1 MLKNAT
7 ILRGPLCAIF
17 LIFTSLCY
25 AQNDVTQTIRGRV
38 LDAVTQA
45 PIVSASVSLSEK
57 NVKKESDTE
66 GSFRFDKTPVG
77 RYAVSVFCVGYQSVT
92 LQNIVV
98 ESGKETI
105 LEIKMTASNTL
116 LESFE
121 VSSST
126 PSLSKIG
133 LAQSINMET
142 LQRVPANFSDVG
154 RMLTNLAGVAS
165 ESDAA
170 NHFSVRGLS
179 PNAMQWYL
187 EGAEIVNPNHLSNA
201 ATSSDRATQ
210 NGGGVSIFSTQVL
223 ERADFYKGVLPTDG
237 GNALGAI
244 VDVRF
249 RSGNNEHK
257 ETTLGI
263 GLVGLDVATEGSFA
277 KNSKASYLVNYRYST
292 VGLLSKLGVPLGD
305 EASAF
310 QDISFKLRFPSQ
322 KMGNLEIFGM
332 GGISENVFVHKKRD
346 KWETQKDSQDI
357 TFKNQMG
364 AIGASHQFVINK
376 KAVLETVAVLSGLE
390 NTRTVVGL
398 TAAELPVTENFY
410 AVAHRKFYVKSRLI
424 YQFEKGF
431 LVAGLIVKDE
441 FVNNKD
447 WNKYQYNFV
456 PRDTFITTGK
466 GNFYIPFADYSSRIN
481 DYWSFSVGLRA
492 NYFDFTNKLSVE
504 PTANLKLEI
513 GETQSLKLSYSRQ
526 SQLMNTP
533 QYFVKFQGEYLFKDK
548 DFIKS
553 DNLNL
558 TFNNNFTN
566 GIQLT
571 ATAFHQSYWNIFI
584 TNPEPSFFTEPN
596 YWSILD
602 GLNKTPYNYYNYYY
616 GTAGSAKTVGIEANL
631 SQNQQKGWFWQAN
644 ATLFNASFYE
654 PFTQKTRALAGNS
667 RFIVNAY
674 FGKEWALD
682 SRKNRFFGFGSRT
695 ILRGGN
701 YYRDAS
707 SLFFRNSRAANYFR
721 SDLNVYVKKNHRKW
735 SSIVQLDIQNVTNR
749 LNEQYYYFD
758 SFTQKLT
765 PQLQLGLLPN
775 LSYRI
780 SF

>member
-1 MLKNAT
+1 MLKIAS
-7 ILRGPLCAIF
+7 ILRGPLCVLFSIF
-17 LIFTSLCY
+17 MSISY
-25 AQNDVTQTIRGRV
+25 AQNDMTQTIRGQV
-38 LDAVTQA
+38 LDGVTRA

-57 NVKKESDTE
+57 NSKKESDTE

-77 RYAVSVFCVGYQSVT
+77 RYTVSVFCVGYQSVT

-98 ESGKETI
+98 ESGKETV

-121 VSSST
+121 VSSSS

-154 RMLTNLAGVAS
+154 RMLTNVAGVAG

-223 ERADFYKGVLPTDG
+223 ERADFYKGTLPTDG

-249 RSGNNEHK
+249 RSGNNEKK

-263 GLVGLDVATEGSFA
+263 GLVGLDVATEGSFS
-277 KNSKASYLVNYRYST
+277 KKSKASYLVNYRYST

-310 QDISFKLRFPSQ
+310 QDVSFKLRFPTQ
-322 KMGNLEIFGM
+322 KAGNFEIFGM
-332 GGISENVFVHKKRD
+332 GGISENVFVHKKRAD
-346 KWETQKDSQDI
+346 WMTQKDSQDI
-357 TFKNQMG
+357 TFKNRMG

-376 KAVLETVAVLSGLE
+376 KAIWESVAVLSGLE
-390 NTRTVVGL
+390 NTRSAVGL
-398 TAAELPVTENFY
+398 NAFELPVRIFDFRNIN
-410 AVAHRKFYVKSRLI
+410 RKIYVKSRI
-424 YQFEKGF
+424 NYRFEHVYM
-431 LVAGLIVKDE
+431 VAGMVVKNE
-441 FVNNKD
+441 FVDELEYYKFDNLKNPNSEYTILNKGQGMF
-447 WNKYQYNFV
+447 YMPFV
-456 PRDTFITTGK
+456 DFSGK
-466 GNFYIPFADYSSRIN
+466 IGGKWGYT
-481 DYWSFSVGLRA
+481 VGLRA
-492 NYFDFTNKLSVE
+492 NYFSFTKKLSVE
-504 PTANLKLEI
+504 PTAAIVRNLRVD
-513 GETQSLKLSYSRQ
+513 ETIKLSYSRQ
-526 SQLMNTP
+526 SQMMTP
-533 QYFVKFQGEYLFKDK
+533 SFYFNSFWSGVLNNAKAL

-553 DNLNL
+553 DNINL
-558 TFNNNFTN
+558 TYNRRLPN
-566 GIQLT
+566 GVQLT
-571 ATAFHQSYWNIFI
+571 ATVFGQFYKNLIDFNPGNSYESWSMLDNLVSYNTGGNI
-584 TNPEPSFFTEPN
+584 
-596 YWSILD
+596 
-602 GLNKTPYNYYNYYY
+602 GLNN
-616 GTAGSAKTVGIEANL
+616 TAQTIGIETTVE
-631 SQNQQKGWFWQAN
+631 QKHRNGWFWQGN
-644 ATLFNASFYE
+644 ITLFDASFNYGYASGKRSLE
-654 PFTQKTRALAGNS
+654 NNS
-667 RFIVNAY
+667 RAILNGY
-674 FGKEWALD
+674 FGKEWTLG
-682 SRKNRFFGFGSRT
+682 SRNNKFLGVGSRT

-701 YYRDAS
+701 HQRLTTMSYSGTNDKQIAP
-707 SLFFRNSRAANYFR
+707 YFR
-721 SDLNVYVKKNHRKW
+721 SDLNIYFKKNRRHS

-749 LNEQYYYFD
+749 LNQQYYYYD
-758 SFTQKLT
+758 SFLDRLI

>member
-1 MLKNAT
+1 MLKFDS
-7 ILRGPLCAIF
+7 ILRGPLWAFF
-17 LIFTSLCY
+17 LTLTSLIY
-25 AQNDVTQTIRGRV
+25 AQNDVTQTIRGQV
-38 LDAVTQA
+38 LDAVTRA

-57 NVKKESDTE
+57 NIKKESDTE

-92 LQNIVV
+92 LQNVVV

-154 RMLTNLAGVAS
+154 RMLINVAGVAG

-187 EGAEIVNPNHLSNA
+187 ESAEIVNPNHLSNA
-201 ATSSDRATQ
+201 ATSSDKATQ

-223 ERADFYKGVLPTDG
+223 ERADFYKGTLPTDG

-244 VDVRF
+244 VDVHF
-249 RSGNNEHK
+249 RSGNNERK

-263 GLVGLDVATEGSFA
+263 GLVGLDVATEGTFS

-310 QDISFKLRFPSQ
+310 QDISFKLRFPSR
-322 KMGNLEIFGM
+322 KVGNIEVFGM

-364 AIGASHQFVINK
+364 AIGASHQFVINP
-376 KAVLETVAVLSGLE
+376 KAILETVVVLSGLE
-390 NTRTVVGL
+390 NTRKAVGL
-398 TAAELPVTENFY
+398 TAAEVPVRWFDFKNI
-410 AVAHRKFYVKSRLI
+410 HRKFYVKSRLN
-424 YQFEKGF
+424 YRFKHVNM
-431 LVAGLIVKDE
+431 VAGMVIKNE
-441 FVNNKD
+441 FVDELDNLQFDTLKNP
-447 WNKYQYNFV
+447 NSKYFV
-456 PRDTFITTGK
+456 ISKGQGTFFMPFVDFSGK
-466 GNFYIPFADYSSRIN
+466 IREKLSY
-481 DYWSFSVGLRA
+481 SVGLRA
-492 NYFDFTNKLSVE
+492 NYFSSFTKQFSIE
-504 PTANLKLEI
+504 PTASMTAELRENE
-513 GETQSLKLSYSRQ
+513 SVKLSYSRQ
-526 SQLMNTP
+526 NQMMTP
-533 QYFVKFQGEYLFKDK
+533 TFYFLRFWGGR
-548 DFIKS
+548 DFTKS
-553 DNLNL
+553 DNINL
-558 TFNNNFTN
+558 TYNCRLPNEIHF
-566 GIQLT
+566 T
-571 ATAFHQSYWNIFI
+571 ATVFGQFYKNVINYSPNNSYEEWSPLDNLVPYGSDGNI
-584 TNPEPSFFTEPN
+584 
-596 YWSILD
+596 
-602 GLNKTPYNYYNYYY
+602 GLNNKAQTI
-616 GTAGSAKTVGIEANL
+616 GVEATVE
-631 SQNQQKGWFWQAN
+631 QKHRDGWFWQAN
-644 ATLFNASFYE
+644 ITLFDASFRYGYASE
-654 PFTQKTRALAGNS
+654 NRPLENNS
-667 RFIVNAY
+667 RVITNGY
-674 FGKEWALD
+674 FGKEWTLG
-682 SRKNRFFGFGSRT
+682 SRNNKFLGIGSRT

-701 YYRDAS
+701 KQRLTTQGWSTPLSKQIAP
-707 SLFFRNSRAANYFR
+707 YFR
-721 SDLNVYVKKNHRKW
+721 SDLNIYFKKNRRNS
-735 SSIVQLDIQNVTNR
+735 SSILQLDIQNVTNR

-758 SFTQKLT
+758 SFLDKLT